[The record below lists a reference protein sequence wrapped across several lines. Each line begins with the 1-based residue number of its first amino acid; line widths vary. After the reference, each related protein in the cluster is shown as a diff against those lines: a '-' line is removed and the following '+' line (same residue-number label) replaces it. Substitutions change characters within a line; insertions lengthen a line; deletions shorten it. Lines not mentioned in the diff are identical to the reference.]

1 MGHCAAV
8 DSNQRQ
14 ELVSQLNDKKRGPLT
29 VRKWQNGGW
38 WGRATQSVCAGEKG
52 WGWNANFWCLFRAAG
67 FGMDDM
73 NDELC
78 CILVPPASLLPFL
91 ITVCEREYKER
102 GEKQQQQ
109 PGMFPLINPH
119 TSTSPTTTN
128 GNTHS
133 CVYLLQSWV
142 QMQHRHNEIKH

>member
-29 VRKWQNGGW
+29 VRKWQTGVDEEERLKACAWERRDGGEMLIF
-38 WGRATQSVCAGEKG
+38 GVCSEQLALV
-52 WGWNANFWCLFRAAG
+52 WMTW
-67 FGMDDM
+67 MM
-73 NDELC
+73 NYAV
-78 CILVPPASLLPFL
+78 LVPPASLLPFL

>member
-8 DSNQRQ
+8 DSNQRR

-29 VRKWQNGGW
+29 VREWQNGGW
-38 WGRATQSVCAGEKG
+38 WGRATQSVHAREKG
-52 WGWNANFWCLFRAAG
+52 WGWNANFRCLFRAAG

-78 CILVPPASLLPFL
+78 CTGTTSLSASIPHYC
-91 ITVCEREYKER
+91 VWERIQR
-102 GEKQQQQ
+102 GGGVQQQQ

-119 TSTSPTTTN
+119 NRTSPTSTN

-133 CVYLLQSWV
+133 YIYLLQSWV